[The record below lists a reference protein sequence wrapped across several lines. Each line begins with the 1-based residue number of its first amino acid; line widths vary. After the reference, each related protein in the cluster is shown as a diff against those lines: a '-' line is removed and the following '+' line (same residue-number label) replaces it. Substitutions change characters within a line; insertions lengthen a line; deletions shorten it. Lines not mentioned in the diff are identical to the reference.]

1 MSTKNLIMLFILFS
15 TTLNAQFLT
24 PELVINTM
32 PVIPFGTFKPEIREP
47 FLKNVFKQK
56 TELEEEITYRKNITK
71 ENTKNIDDQAGKK
84 MMEQMGYSVS
94 PGDIQKMKNAS
105 KEQKIA
111 MAQKMMQQNMNMSID
126 EAQKVSKMSKE
137 GQKAWAEGMSTEMMA
152 EAQSNPDKNKALQK
166 NNMNMYEMV
175 QEQSQL
181 AQKIQG
187 SNQKLSERLDEFNKL
202 KEKTKLE
209 YEASLKRIDKEMEN
223 KINSSLGDDYYET
236 LKKQKETL
244 YANYCGYLT
253 PKYKDILSDQLTTL
267 ISLGDD
273 YNRLDVLTN
282 EITIATTGNKKKI
295 CEPGITYLEALLAY
309 VFLLEDIP

>member
-1 MSTKNLIMLFILFS
+1 MRTKILFILFVFG

-32 PVIPFGTFKPEIREP
+32 PDIPFGTFKTEIREP
-47 FLKNVFKQK
+47 FLKKVYKQK
-56 TELEEEITYRKNITK
+56 ADLEEEISYRKSITK
-71 ENTKNIDDQAGKK
+71 ENTKKIDEQAGKK

-94 PGDIQKMKNAS
+94 PADIQKMKNAS

-111 MAQKMMQQNMNMSID
+111 MAQQMMQQNMNMSVD

-152 EAQSNPDKNKALQK
+152 EAQADPNKSKALQK
-166 NNMNMYEMV
+166 NNMNMYELV

-187 SNQKLSERLDEFNKL
+187 SNQKLNERLEEFNKL

-209 YEASLKRIDKEMEN
+209 YEASLKRIDKEMES
-223 KINSSLGDDYYET
+223 KVNSSLGDDYYET

-253 PKYKDILSDQLTTL
+253 PKYKDILSEQLTTL
-267 ISLGDD
+267 ISLGKD

-282 EITIATTGNKKKI
+282 DIAEATTGTKKKV